1 MLKILFSIIIAFSF
15 SLNGFAQKRKIK
27 IEDEIEKNRLVLYAV
42 NENLQDFDILLTVK
56 GTGFRQRAG
65 KPRLT
70 RIPGASRVKVQS
82 LVIERGEEPLY
93 TYLIVAND
101 SLSRRVI
108 KPEFTKI
115 KIDPIKPITVYTSE
129 RCISCDTLIQSLD
142 NGTYKYKSINLS
154 ENEKKAD
161 ALKKYVIGLDTITSP
176 IINFGGILHTD
187 IIDYDQLL
195 EKMLNKNTD

>member
-15 SLNGFAQKRKIK
+15 SLNGFAQNRKIK

-82 LVIERGEEPLY
+82 LVIERDQDPRY
-93 TYLIVAND
+93 TYSIIAND
-101 SLSRRVI
+101 SLSSRVI

-115 KIDPIKPITVYTSE
+115 KIDPLKPITVYTSE
-129 RCISCDTLIQSLD
+129 KCTTCDTLIKSLD
-142 NGTYKYKSINLS
+142 NGTYKYKSINLT
-154 ENEKKAD
+154 ENVSKAE

-176 IINFGGILHTD
+176 IINYGGTLHTD

-195 EKMLNKNTD
+195 EKLLEKNKN

>member
-1 MLKILFSIIIAFSF
+1 MSKILFSIIIALSF
-15 SLNGFAQKRKIK
+15 TLNGFAQKRKIK

-93 TYLIVAND
+93 TYSIAAND

-115 KIDPIKPITVYTSE
+115 KIEPLKPVTVYTSDK
-129 RCISCDTLIQSLD
+129 CLHCDTLIQSLD
-142 NGTYKYKSINLS
+142 NGNYKYKSINLT
-154 ENEKKAD
+154 ENVKKAD
-161 ALKKYVIGLDTITSP
+161 ALKKYVVGLDTITTP
-176 IINFGGILHTD
+176 IINFGGILHTN
-187 IIDYDQLL
+187 IINYDQLL
-195 EKMLNKNTD
+195 EKLLEANNN

>member
-1 MLKILFSIIIAFSF
+1 MLKILFSIIIVFSF
-15 SLNGFAQKRKIK
+15 SLNGFAQNRKIK

-82 LVIERGEEPLY
+82 LVIERDQEPRY
-93 TYLIVAND
+93 TYSIIAND

-115 KIDPIKPITVYTSE
+115 KIDPLKPMIVYTSE
-129 RCISCDTLIQSLD
+129 RCTSCDTLIKSL
-142 NGTYKYKSINLS
+142 NNSSYKYKSINLS
-154 ENEKKAD
+154 ENEKKTE

-176 IINFGGILHTD
+176 IINYGGTLHTD
-187 IIDYDQLL
+187 IINYDQLL
-195 EKMLNKNTD
+195 EKLLEDNNN